1 MRGLFFIDRRYFSE
15 SVLTRAINFYCI
27 FCCAAFLCSCIFRH
41 KLINMICVSSQ
52 IAHKTIQH
60 HT

>member
-15 SVLTRAINFYCI
+15 RVLTRAINFYYI
-27 FCCAAFLCSCIFRH
+27 FCCVAFLCGCIFRH

-52 IAHKTIQH
+52 IAHKTNHYHI
-60 HT
+60 